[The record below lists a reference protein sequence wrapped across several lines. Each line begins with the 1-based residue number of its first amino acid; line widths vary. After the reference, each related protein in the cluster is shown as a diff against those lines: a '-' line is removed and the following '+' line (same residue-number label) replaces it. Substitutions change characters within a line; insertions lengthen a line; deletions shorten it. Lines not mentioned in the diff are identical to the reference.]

1 MKEKCGDTQAQK
13 CCRCADT
20 QDQKHC
26 RCGGAQAVHWTQSAR
41 TQKVCEAQC
50 ARTQGSSW
58 KQCVLIRSCYMGEAA
73 YFSWNLL
80 SYPCLSLLCSGFW
93 SDVWF
98 LVLSSDNSSDW
109 LNVYT
114 LMDEWIRFLM
124 THLYVIWWTRS
135 DWWLSLYKYL
145 SSDSVIQK
153 VVWLWASMWLLGPV
167 WKLDET
173 WPFRLCV
180 VLQCI

>member
-1 MKEKCGDTQAQK
+1 MHVQICRSESLGYSCSLEIIYICRYASIVKEKCGDTQAQK
-13 CCRCADT
+13 RYRCTDT
-20 QDQKHC
+20 QSQKRC

-41 TQKVCEAQC
+41 TQEICEAQC

-58 KQCVLIRSCYMGEAA
+58 KQCILIRSCYMGEAA
-73 YFSWNLL
+73 YFSWNVL
-80 SYPCLSLLCSGFW
+80 SYPCLSLLCSGSW

-135 DWWLSLYKYL
+135 GWWLTCICIDL
-145 SSDSVIQK
+145 V
-153 VVWLWASMWLLGPV
+153 LG
-167 WKLDET
+167 
-173 WPFRLCV
+173 
-180 VLQCI
+180 